1 MSLKKYFIFFLL
13 STTLGVS
20 KLNGQAIENKYT
32 EYFKQPREIPYLHL
46 NKTNFIEGE
55 EVWFQAYV
63 LNQKTSKLHQHT
75 TNLYCHIY
83 NENSEYKQSK
93 LLYVKNGIASNSFK
107 IDESFTENTY
117 YIKATTNWMKNFEED
132 DSFTQKIH
140 IVSNNTAK
148 ASIQNTES
156 YYDLQLLPEGG
167 HLVANTNAVVGLL
180 IKDKKNKGVQIKS
193 GFLLKADNTELQ
205 PIAVNQF
212 GLGKINFFYEQ
223 NSRYKVK
230 ITTFDDEVIVKDIE
244 PAKDHGISLQVDNLN
259 TAIIQLKIKTNASTL
274 KMNKG
279 AKFYLFI
286 HNTNSLSKHSFV
298 LKEEATEYE
307 FFLSAK
313 KLPKGINIITIL
325 NEDEYPILERLIF
338 NYDKEMFASIDTKI
352 LSKSR
357 DSLSLQLS
365 KNNDQIHYL
374 SASFLPEETQSYETD
389 NNLITKLLLKP
400 FVKGT
405 IENSTYYFKDTNRK
419 KLVDLD
425 LLLLNQGWSRYNWNT
440 VFNRKPNFKFE
451 FEKGITVS
459 GTMKSKVK
467 DSTVLLL
474 FSPKSELVLNT
485 SVVNNQFTFDHI
497 YLKDSSEVNFSIQ
510 GNRRLKVP
518 SISSTFY
525 PILNK
530 KDTTFSKTFSVNV
543 NADLKDFISDRIVL
557 DEVTLQL
564 KPKEKNRP
572 TRLFATST
580 RYKNTDPF
588 YIKSRNILSFLA
600 TKGFQV
606 TGSFPF
612 TVISNNR
619 GISNFRQNQGAATE
633 VTLDGI
639 PIVTQE
645 FNNLNFIS
653 NMTLDDFEEI
663 IISKNDGGQIY
674 LYSNKEK
681 RNLSEDAFQ
690 KVISPIGFASE
701 KTYYTPNYNTS
712 DVSAFKKYAAIF
724 WKPNMVF
731 EQKNYTFSV
740 PHFNQKNIRLFIEGI
755 TKEGAI
761 IYEEKVLSLE

>member
-32 EYFKQPREIPYLHL
+32 EYFKQTREIPYLHL

-259 TAIIQLKIKTNASTL
+259 TAIIQLKIKTNATTL

-633 VTLDGI
+633 VTLDDI

>member
-32 EYFKQPREIPYLHL
+32 EYFKQTREIPYLHL

-167 HLVANTNAVVGLL
+167 HLVTNTNAVVGLL

-259 TAIIQLKIKTNASTL
+259 TAIIQLKIKTNATTL

-633 VTLDGI
+633 VTLDDI

>member
-1 MSLKKYFIFFLL
+1 MNFKKYSLFFLL
-13 STTLGVS
+13 ITTLGVS
-20 KLNGQAIENKYT
+20 KSNGQTIENKYT
-32 EYFKQPREIPYLHL
+32 DYFKQTREIPYLHL

-63 LNQKTSKLHQHT
+63 MDQKTSKLHQHT

-83 NENSEYKQSK
+83 NENGEYKQSK
-93 LLYVKNGIASNSFK
+93 LLFIKNGIASNSFK
-107 IDESFTENTY
+107 IDESFTEGTY

-132 DSFTQKIH
+132 NSFTQKIH
-140 IVSNNTAK
+140 IVSNKPTKAK
-148 ASIQNTES
+148 IQNTDS
-156 YYDLQLLPEGG
+156 NYDVQLLPESG

-212 GLGKINFFYEQ
+212 GLGKINFFYET
-223 NSRYKVK
+223 NTNYKVK
-230 ITTFDDEVIVKDIE
+230 ITTLDDEIILKDIE
-244 PAKDHGISLQVDNLN
+244 PAKDQGISLQVEHLN
-259 TAIIQLKIKTNASTL
+259 TAIIQLIIKTNAATL
-274 KMNKG
+274 KTHKG

-286 HNTNSLSKHSFV
+286 HNTNTLSKHSFV
-298 LKEEATEYE
+298 LKEDATDYE

-325 NEDEYPILERLIF
+325 NENEFPVLERLIF
-338 NYDKEMFASIDTKI
+338 NYDKEMFANIDTKI
-352 LSKSR
+352 LSKSK
-357 DSLSLQLS
+357 DSLSIQLNKS
-365 KNNDQIHYL
+365 NDQIHYL
-374 SASFLPEETQSYETD
+374 SASFLPEETQSYEAEK
-389 NNLITKLLLKP
+389 NMITKLLLKP
-400 FVKGT
+400 FVKGA
-405 IENSTYYFKDTNRK
+405 IENSSYYFKGTNRK

-425 LLLLNQGWSRYNWNT
+425 LLLLNQGWSRYNWNAI
-440 VFNRKPNFKFE
+440 FNRKPKFEFE
-451 FEKGITVS
+451 FEKGITIS
-459 GTMKSKVK
+459 GTMKSKTK

-474 FSPKSELVLNT
+474 FSPKSELILNT

-497 YLKDSSEVNFSIQ
+497 HLKDSSEVNFSIQ
-510 GNRRLKVP
+510 GKRRLKVP
-518 SISSTFY
+518 SISSKFY
-525 PILNK
+525 PIINK
-530 KDTTFSKTFSVNV
+530 KDTTFSRTFSVNV
-543 NADLKDFISDRIVL
+543 HTDLKDFISDRIVL
-557 DEVTLQL
+557 DEVTIQS
-564 KPKEKNRP
+564 KPKEQNKP

-588 YIKSRNILSFLA
+588 YIKSRNILSFLS

-633 VTLDGI
+633 VTLDDI

-674 LYSNKEK
+674 LYSNKKK

-712 DVSAFKKYAAIF
+712 DVTTFKKYAAIF
-724 WKPNMVF
+724 WKPNLLF
-731 EQKNYTFSV
+731 DQKNYTFSI
-740 PHFNQKNIRLFIEGI
+740 PHFNQKNIRVFLEGI
-755 TKEGAI
+755 TNEGAI
-761 IYEEKVLSLE
+761 IYEEKVISLE